1 MEARNVYMEIFCL
14 KFEQPIS
21 SRLHN
26 GVGSIEIDESPSGL
40 RRRYFRNFP
49 KEAGT
54 TASLISIIPRSIYN
68 PGVMAGLIIPNTAS
82 ESNVSI
88 LPSIESLPI
97 ATLSPPP
104 WSLDSRF
111 LCCWRLSSVSSA
123 RSLHERSIRDRTMT

>member
-1 MEARNVYMEIFCL
+1 MWPQIFNLKSRFPWKIIGSLRKDTLSTKSENGSEKQCL
-14 KFEQPIS
+14 HGDISPVKFEQPIS

-68 PGVMAGLIIPNTAS
+68 PGVMAGLIIPSTAS
-82 ESNVSI
+82 ESNVPIS
-88 LPSIESLPI
+88 PSIESLPT
-97 ATLSPPP
+97 TLPPP
-104 WSLDSRF
+104 P
-111 LCCWRLSSVSSA
+111 
-123 RSLHERSIRDRTMT
+123 